1 MCKAYFYKRSRVV
14 PRGLL
19 ASSLMRRGVFL
30 FPELLV
36 ILKNKEIGEK
46 NMQLTGAE
54 IICECLL
61 EQGVDTVFG
70 YPGGAALNTY
80 DALYKYSDK
89 ITHILT
95 AHEQGAAHAA
105 DGYARST
112 GKVGVVFST
121 SGPGATNLVTGIATA
136 NIDSIPMVAICGNV
150 SRDLLGRD
158 AFQEVNIS
166 EVVKPITKASFLV
179 MEMEDLAPTI
189 RKAFE
194 IAQSGRKG
202 PVLIDVPKDIT
213 AMKSEYTP
221 KEKFV
226 PNNEF
231 KAQDDAIKEVQEIL
245 RNAKRP
251 MIYAGGGIISANACD
266 EFVKFAERIDA
277 PVCCSLM
284 ALGCMP
290 ADHPLFV
297 GNIGMHGGYET
308 GMATDNA
315 DVIIACGA
323 RFSDRVAGDR
333 EKFGQQA
340 TIIQLD
346 IDAHEIHKNVKVDNW
361 VIGDLK
367 DTLVKVVDGL
377 EQKNNP
383 TWIEQIMDWK
393 KKITISDIN
402 KEGYCHPYQ
411 ILDEIN
417 KIKSRE
423 DIVAT
428 DVGQHQMWVAQRT
441 EFFEP
446 RTFLTSGGLGTMG
459 FGMGAAIGASMGNMD
474 KRVFLVTGDGSF
486 HMNINELVT
495 MKSYNIPVVVVVM
508 NNSVLG
514 MVRQWQKLFY
524 GCRFSNTDPHR
535 VTDFVKVAQGY
546 GIKGLRITKPEE
558 IHNVLKKAYDMNEP
572 VVVDC
577 VISPDENVLPM
588 IPPGKTVNEIVTSMD

>member
-150 SRDLLGRD
+150 QRDLLGRD

-221 KEKFV
+221 KEKIV

-231 KAQDDAIKEVQEIL
+231 KAQDDAIKKAQEIL

-308 GMATDNA
+308 GMAIDNA

-377 EQKNNP
+377 EQKSNP

-441 EFFEP
+441 NFFEP

-514 MVRQWQKLFY
+514 MVRKIFKYFLHNCLF
-524 GCRFSNTDPHR
+524 
-535 VTDFVKVAQGY
+535 
-546 GIKGLRITKPEE
+546 IIL
-558 IHNVLKKAYDMNEP
+558 
-572 VVVDC
+572 
-577 VISPDENVLPM
+577 
-588 IPPGKTVNEIVTSMD
+588 

>member
-1 MCKAYFYKRSRVV
+1 MNSELEWYHGVF
-14 PRGLL
+14 
-19 ASSLMRRGVFL
+19 ASSLAEAEFFIFRWKRS
-30 FPELLV
+30 
-36 ILKNKEIGEK
+36 ILKEGWG
-46 NMQLTGAE
+46 NMLLTGAD

-80 DALYKYSDK
+80 DALYKYRDK

-95 AHEQGAAHAA
+95 AHEQGASHAA

-121 SGPGATNLVTGIATA
+121 SGPGATNLVTGLATA
-136 NIDSIPMVAICGNV
+136 NIDSIPVVAICGNV
-150 SRDLLGRD
+150 QRDLLGRD
-158 AFQEVNIS
+158 AFQEVDIAS
-166 EVVKPITKASFLV
+166 VVKPITKASFLV

-202 PVLIDVPKDIT
+202 PVLVDVPKDIT
-213 AMKSEYTP
+213 AMKCEYTRQ
-221 KEKFV
+221 EKV
-226 PNNEF
+226 QVKNSCDV
-231 KAQDDAIKEVQEIL
+231 KDSVIKEAQQLISES
-245 RNAKRP
+245 KRP
-251 MIYAGGGIISANACD
+251 IIYAGGGIISANASE
-266 EFVKFAERIDA
+266 EFVKFAELIDA

-284 ALGCMP
+284 GLGCMP

-308 GMATDNA
+308 GKATDNA
-315 DVIIACGA
+315 DLIIACGA

-340 TIIQLD
+340 KIIHMD
-346 IDAHEIHKNVKVDNW
+346 IDENEIQKNVKVDNW
-361 VIGDLK
+361 IVGDLK
-367 DTLVKVVDGL
+367 DTLAKLCDGTQ
-377 EQKNNP
+377 QKDNSS
-383 TWIEQIMDWK
+383 WIKEITDWK
-393 KKITISDIN
+393 KQVTISGVN
-402 KEGYCHPYQ
+402 KDGYCHPYQ
-411 ILDEIN
+411 ILDAIN
-417 KIKSRE
+417 DIKQRD

-428 DVGQHQMWVAQRT
+428 DVGQHQMWVSQRT
-441 EFFEP
+441 EFFTP

-459 FGMGAAIGASMGNMD
+459 FGLGASIGASMANKD

-495 MKSYNIPVVVVVM
+495 LKSYNIPVVVVVM

-524 GCRFSNTDPHR
+524 NNHFSQTDPHR
-535 VTDFVKVAQGY
+535 ATDFVEVAKGY
-546 GIKGLRITKPEE
+546 GLKGMRITKPEE
-558 IHNVLKKAYDMNEP
+558 ISSVLKTAYDMNEP

-588 IPPGKTVNEIVTSMD
+588 IPPGKTADDIITSMD